1 MATQIVK
8 PEDKFAVTLASL
20 QAQSASIA
28 VKTPE
33 DCLTAKTMQRDVRN
47 YMKDVHLKL
56 DPFVESAK
64 RNLAEAKDELNKWL
78 NPAEAVDGVLAQ
90 KVKDFE
96 RIERERAEAEQRRI
110 NEDRRRQADA
120 EAAEQRKRDEAAA
133 VEKRKAE
140 QKSIEEA
147 RKAGELNKRQAEK
160 MRKEAEERERAA
172 KEQAEK
178 DAELVKASVT
188 DVEVKPNIPTVA
200 GVPSRRNWKFRV
212 LDATRIPRAYL
223 MPNEVKIGADV
234 RFLKNKLEAESKI
247 PGIECWEE

>member
-8 PEDKFAVTLASL
+8 PEDKFALTLASL
-20 QAQSASIA
+20 QTQSASIA

-110 NEDRRRQADA
+110 NEDRRR
-120 EAAEQRKRDEAAA
+120 
-133 VEKRKAE
+133 
-140 QKSIEEA
+140 
-147 RKAGELNKRQAEK
+147 
-160 MRKEAEERERAA
+160 
-172 KEQAEK
+172 
-178 DAELVKASVT
+178 
-188 DVEVKPNIPTVA
+188 
-200 GVPSRRNWKFRV
+200 
-212 LDATRIPRAYL
+212 
-223 MPNEVKIGADV
+223 
-234 RFLKNKLEAESKI
+234 
-247 PGIECWEE
+247 

>member
-78 NPAEAVDGVLAQ
+78 NPAEAVDDVLAQ

-96 RIERERAEAEQRRI
+96 RLERERTQREQDEYNRQKREREAREAD
-110 NEDRRRQADA
+110 ERRRETEKQA
-120 EAAEQRKRDEAAA
+120 
-133 VEKRKAE
+133 
-140 QKSIEEA
+140 
-147 RKAGELNKRQAEK
+147 
-160 MRKEAEERERAA
+160 
-172 KEQAEK
+172 
-178 DAELVKASVT
+178 
-188 DVEVKPNIPTVA
+188 
-200 GVPSRRNWKFRV
+200 
-212 LDATRIPRAYL
+212 
-223 MPNEVKIGADV
+223 
-234 RFLKNKLEAESKI
+234 
-247 PGIECWEE
+247 